1 MAGIIPASQIDIG
14 RLSILKNKLINDL
27 MSAARGTSTQQPLI
41 YRDVTP
47 EDVNPNA
54 SAGLQTAQLNN
65 PSALV
70 ADTLLTGLFNTRLDN
85 SVAIGFFGYA
95 ALSPNPQIQLIT
107 FQIGTAVV
115 TAQFELGP
123 IYADSMQPTGY
134 FDTPPIFTPQQYLNV
149 GLLASAAVAANAEPF
164 ALLGYIVEPAGRT
177 VQPLAVA

>member
-47 EDVNPNA
+47 QDVNPDA
-54 SAGLQTAQLNN
+54 TSGLQLAQLSN
-65 PSALV
+65 PNALV
-70 ADTLLTGLFNTRLDN
+70 ANTLLTNQFNTQLQN

-95 ALSPNPQIQLIT
+95 AIAPSPAIQLIT

-115 TAQFELGP
+115 TSQFELGP
-123 IYADSMQPTGY
+123 IYADAQQVTGY
-134 FDTPPIFTPQQYLNV
+134 FDTPPIFTPQQFLNV
-149 GLLASAAVAANAEPF
+149 GFLASAAVAAGAEPF
-164 ALLGYIVEPAGRT
+164 VLLGYIVEPAGRT